1 MSGEAT
7 VNVILVGKNRLLDR
21 LFSASGF
28 RSAPTAELEGLL
40 ANPSADNIVY
50 LDAGSFTRK
59 SWEETIPRM
68 SAEPRINWAVIDHGQ
83 LLPDPAAVFHAGALD
98 YAGRDAPD
106 GFIDDKRIDTIMRFA
121 EGRLQT
127 DRPAN
132 SRHQNQRQ
140 RQTAFSGWDQLV
152 EGKEYEF
159 LMLFIGLCDA
169 DGLHTRLG
177 DTRFAKLKSSVVSV
191 AETLASERDGVVWI
205 SDGQCILELFKPD
218 SASKVVTSCIRILA
232 NMELVSYEQLRLDQ
246 ETVSLN
252 FSLCRATA
260 PWQKPGNTGTIVADS
275 INYIYHLGRK
285 FTPPGVIDLV
295 DDLAS
300 SLPSRLA
307 DHIVPAGSFEG
318 KTVNRFAGFFHP
330 EHS

>member
-1 MSGEAT
+1 MS
-7 VNVILVGKNRLLDR
+7 
-21 LFSASGF
+21 
-28 RSAPTAELEGLL
+28 ELESLL
-40 ANPSADNIVY
+40 ANPSADDIVY
-50 LDAGSFTRK
+50 LDAGSFSRK
-59 SWEETIPRM
+59 SWEETIGRLSAGQRM
-68 SAEPRINWAVIDHGQ
+68 SWAVIDRGQ
-83 LLPDPAAVFHAGALD
+83 VLPDPAAVFHAGALD

-106 GFIDDKRIDTIMRFA
+106 GFIDDKRIDTILRFA
-121 EGRLQT
+121 ESRIQA

-140 RQTAFSGWDQLV
+140 RQAAFCGWDQLA

-177 DTRFAKLKSSVVSV
+177 DTRFAKLKASVVSV

-205 SDGQCILELFKPD
+205 SDGQCILELFRAD
-218 SASKVVTSCIRILA
+218 STARVVTSCIRILA

-246 ETVSLN
+246 ETVYLS
-252 FSLCRATA
+252 FSLCRASV

-300 SLPSRLA
+300 SLPPRLA
-307 DHIVPAGSFEG
+307 EHIVPAGSFEG
-318 KTVNRFAGFFHP
+318 KTVNRFPGFFHP
-330 EHS
+330 EHT